1 MRSVV
6 LSTAGVAASVA
17 ALALV
22 ACSPAL
28 DWREVRT
35 EGAALTVWLPCK
47 PQRRVREVDLA
58 GARVSME
65 MLGCRADGST
75 WGLTGADV
83 GEAARVGPAL
93 AALRKARTDNLG
105 APEASASDVELP
117 AGALRRPAV
126 MLRIDARDAEG
137 APLVERSLLFSSG
150 TRVFHLAVIGR
161 EPTADALDSFF
172 GQLRLAP

>member
-6 LSTAGVAASVA
+6 LSTACVAASAA
-17 ALALV
+17 ALSLA
-22 ACSPAL
+22 ACAPPL

-58 GARVSME
+58 AAKVSME

-75 WGLTGADV
+75 WGLTSADV
-83 GEAARVGPAL
+83 GDTARVGPAL
-93 AALRKARTDNLG
+93 AALRKARAENLG
-105 APEASASDVELP
+105 APEAAASDIELP
-117 AGALRRPAV
+117 AGAAKRPAL
-126 MLRIDARDAEG
+126 MLRIVGHDAAGE
-137 APLVERSLLFSSG
+137 AVVERSLLFSAG
-150 TRVFHLAVIGR
+150 TRVFHVAVIGR
-161 EPTADALDSFF
+161 EPNADALDSFF